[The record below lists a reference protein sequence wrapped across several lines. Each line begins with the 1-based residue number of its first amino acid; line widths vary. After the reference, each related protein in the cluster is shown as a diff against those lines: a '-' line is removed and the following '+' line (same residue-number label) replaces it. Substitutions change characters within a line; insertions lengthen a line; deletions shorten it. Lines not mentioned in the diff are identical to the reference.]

1 MNKDLPE
8 LPKLV
13 KPTPLPTSYDKQK
26 KARPWDLFNKN
37 IERVPSDIKSQ
48 RLNMCKACP
57 ELIKLT
63 TQCKK
68 CGCFMDAKTELP
80 HAECPLGKWGRV
92 NIDPNSVSYKE

>member
-1 MNKDLPE
+1 
-8 LPKLV
+8 
-13 KPTPLPTSYDKQK
+13 
-26 KARPWDLFNKN
+26 
-37 IERVPSDIKSQ
+37 
-48 RLNMCKACP
+48 MCKACP